1 MKEATEELSSMVVVA
16 ILIGMLLAFFLTVIW
31 PALHNNFE
39 SQASCD
45 KAICGR
51 KCDGSIATD
60 VSDGMISCCYKRT
73 DIKCPY
79 KG

>member
-1 MKEATEELSSMVVVA
+1 MKEATEELSGMLVVA
-16 ILIGMLLAFFLTVIW
+16 ILIGMLIAFFLTMVW
-31 PALHNNFE
+31 PVLHADFE
-39 SQASCD
+39 RNSSCD

-51 KCDGSIATD
+51 TCDGAIKND
-60 VSDGMISCCYKRT
+60 VSDGMISCCYKKN